1 MFRRLHVLLFFMLV
15 STLANAQDVELNNG
29 QRMDVL
35 GRVHYLRDASNA
47 LTIEQVQNMA
57 FKQGSPDHAPNFGF
71 DRNTYWFRVDI
82 RNNTAMADWLMEID
96 FAPLDSIDFFL
107 KSDTGWVHKTDGD
120 VYPIG
125 ERDINHRQPI
135 FALQLPQGETTRIFL
150 RVNTTSSLQ
159 LPLVLWRSTEF
170 VHASFKIQLFNGLF
184 FGAMVLMTL
193 YQLFLFISVRDRTT
207 LYYVFTLLAMTTIV
221 SYYQGYTFLYL
232 YPRYPIFNDLLA
244 IITGPIFVIFST
256 RLTQKFLQLYRFNRV
271 LDFLLMANMA
281 ANTVVA
287 MLMIVFFR
295 QISYQF
301 HHYFILAHCALA
313 LISAGY
319 CLYHKYRPAL
329 YYLAAWITLLIAALI
344 FTMNNLGFVTGYL
357 SINYLGLMIGCVL
370 QVLFISFALGERLN
384 VLVKENQRAKELE
397 LIRGMEEYEKLEQVV
412 QARTEEIQ
420 HQKERLEETNRIKDK
435 LFSVVS
441 HDIKGPLSSLKLS
454 LLLAKT
460 GTLKPEEF
468 NHVVAGIETHMEQ
481 TTEFI
486 DNLLQ
491 WARIQLRG
499 IMYEPAAV
507 NLEKLIDETITLLK
521 PELQEK
527 KIALEKVGFEGTM
540 MAHVDMNMI
549 RSVFRNLLTNAI
561 KFTPANGVILIHVLT
576 EPETLT
582 VSIQDTGVGIPAA
595 NQERLF
601 SLDGITTKG
610 TRQEAGTGLG
620 LILCKEFVE
629 RNKGKIWFESEEGRG
644 TTFYFS
650 LPRVEDHSDENHATV
665 TSEANQ

>member
-1 MFRRLHVLLFFMLV
+1 MLV
-15 STLANAQDVELNNG
+15 ATLATAQDVELNNG

-35 GRVHYLRDASNA
+35 GHLHYLRDASNT
-47 LTIEQVQNMA
+47 LDIERVQNMP
-57 FKQGSPDHAPNFGF
+57 FKHGPPDQAPNFGF

-82 RNNTAMADWLMEID
+82 KNNTAMKDWLMEID
-96 FAPLDSIDFFL
+96 FAPLDSIDFFV
-107 KSDTGWVHKTDGD
+107 KSDTGWIHKTDGD

-125 ERDINHRQPI
+125 QRDINHRQPI
-135 FALQLPQGETTRIFL
+135 FAIDLPEGETTRIFL

-159 LPLVLWRSTEF
+159 LPLVLWRSPEF

-207 LYYVFTLLAMTTIV
+207 LYYVFTLLSMTTIV

-232 YPRYPIFNDLLA
+232 YPGYPIINDLLA
-244 IITGPIFVIFST
+244 IVTGPIFVIFST
-256 RLTQKFLQLYRFNRV
+256 RLTQKFLKLYRFNRV
-271 LDFLLMANMA
+271 LDFLLVAHMTAH
-281 ANTVVA
+281 TVVA

-301 HHYFILAHCALA
+301 HHYFILVHCALA

-329 YYLAAWITLLIAALI
+329 YYLAAWITLLVAALV

-507 NLEKLIDETITLLK
+507 DLEKLIDETITLLN

-527 KIALEKVGFEGTM
+527 KIALEKVGIDGPL

-549 RSVFRNLLTNAI
+549 KSVLRNLLTNAI
-561 KFTPANGVILIHVLT
+561 KFTPANGVVLIHVLT
-576 EPETLT
+576 EPDTLT

-595 NQERLF
+595 NQERIF

-610 TRQEAGTGLG
+610 TKQEAGTGLG

-629 RNKGKIWFESEEGRG
+629 RNKGKIWFESEEGKG

-650 LPRVEDHSDENHATV
+650 LPRVEDHSDESHAV
-665 TSEANQ
+665 VSSQANQ

>member
-1 MFRRLHVLLFFMLV
+1 MFQRLHALLLFFLF
-15 STLANAQDVELNNG
+15 STMAVAQDVELNNG
-29 QRMDVL
+29 QRTDVL
-35 GRVHYLRDASNA
+35 GHVRYLRDASNS
-47 LTIEQVQNMA
+47 LTFDEVRNLP
-57 FKQGSPDHAPNFGF
+57 FKQGPLDQTPNFGF
-71 DRNTYWFRVDI
+71 DRHTYWFTLDI
-82 RNNTAMADWLMEID
+82 RNNTHLEDWLMEID
-96 FAPLDSIDFFL
+96 FAPLDSIDFFIH
-107 KSDTGWVHKTDGD
+107 SDSGWVHKTDGD
-120 VYPIG
+120 VYPIS

-135 FALQLPQGETTRIFL
+135 FAVQFPEGKTTQIFL

-159 LPLVLWRSTEF
+159 LPLVLWQSTEF

-184 FGAMVLMTL
+184 FGAMVLMAL
-193 YQLFLFISVRDRTT
+193 YQLFLFISIRDRTT

-232 YPRYPIFNDLLA
+232 YPRYPIINDLLA
-244 IITGPIFVIFST
+244 IVTGPIFVIFST
-256 RLTQKFLQLYRFNRV
+256 RLTQKFLQLYRFNRM
-271 LDFLLMANMA
+271 LDFLLVVNMA
-281 ANTVVA
+281 ANAVVA

-295 QISYQF
+295 EISYQI
-301 HHYFILAHCALA
+301 HHYFILVHCALA

-329 YYLAAWITLLIAALI
+329 YYLAAWATLLLATVV

-468 NHVVAGIETHMEQ
+468 NHVVAGIESHMEQ

-507 NLEKLIDETITLLK
+507 DLEKLIDETVALLK

-527 KIALEKVGFEGTM
+527 KIALEKVGFEGSMT
-540 MAHVDMNMI
+540 AHVDMNMI
-549 RSVFRNLLTNAI
+549 KSVLRNLMTNAI
-561 KFTPANGVILIHVLT
+561 KFTPAGGVILVHVAL
-576 EPETLT
+576 ESETLT
-582 VSIQDTGVGIPAA
+582 VSIQDTGVGIPVA
-595 NQERLF
+595 NQEHLF

-610 TRQEAGTGLG
+610 TKHEAGTGLG

-650 LPRVEDHSDENHATV
+650 LPRHEDHSDETQAVLSTEV
-665 TSEANQ
+665 NQ

>member
-1 MFRRLHVLLFFMLV
+1 MYQRLHALLLFILI
-15 STLANAQDVELNNG
+15 STLATAQDVELANG

-35 GRVHYLRDASNA
+35 GHVRYLRDASNS
-47 LTIEQVQNMA
+47 LTIDEVRNLP
-57 FKQGSPDHAPNFGF
+57 FKQGSPDQAPNFGF
-71 DRNTYWFRVDI
+71 DRHTYWFRVDI
-82 RNNTAMADWLMEID
+82 RNKTDLEDWLLEID
-96 FAPLDSIDFFL
+96 FAPLDSIDFFIH
-107 KSDTGWVHKTDGD
+107 SDTGWIHKTDGD
-120 VYPIG
+120 VYPIS

-135 FALQLPQGETTRIFL
+135 FALQLPEGKTTRIFL
-150 RVNTTSSLQ
+150 RVNTSSSMQ

-193 YQLFLFISVRDRTT
+193 YQLFLFISLRDRTT

-244 IITGPIFVIFST
+244 IVTGPIFVIFST
-256 RLTQKFLQLYRFNRV
+256 RLTQKFLQLHRFNRV
-271 LDFLLMANMA
+271 LDFLLVANMA
-281 ANTVVA
+281 INAVIA

-301 HHYFILAHCALA
+301 HHYFILTHCVLA
-313 LISAGY
+313 LVSAGY

-329 YYLAAWITLLIAALI
+329 YYLAAWVTLLVAALV

-357 SINYLGLMIGCVL
+357 SVNYLGLMIGCVL

-384 VLVKENQRAKELE
+384 MLVKENQRAKELE

-460 GTLKPEEF
+460 GTIKPEEF

-481 TTEFI
+481 TAEFI

-499 IMYEPAAV
+499 IMYEPSTV
-507 NLEKLIDETITLLK
+507 DTEKLIDETIMLLR
-521 PELQEK
+521 PEIQEK
-527 KIALEKVGFEGTM
+527 KIALEKVGFEGPM
-540 MAHVDMNMI
+540 IAYADMNMI
-549 RSVFRNLLTNAI
+549 KSVLRNLLTNAI
-561 KFTPANGVILIHVLT
+561 KFTPAGGVILIHVLA
-576 EPETLT
+576 EPEILT
-582 VSIQDTGVGIPAA
+582 ISIQDTGVGIPIA
-595 NQERLF
+595 NQEHLF

-610 TRQEAGTGLG
+610 TKQEAGTGLG
-620 LILCKEFVE
+620 LILCKEFIE

-650 LPRVEDHSDENHATV
+650 LPRFEDHSNTEPAYASEQQ
-665 TSEANQ
+665 TS